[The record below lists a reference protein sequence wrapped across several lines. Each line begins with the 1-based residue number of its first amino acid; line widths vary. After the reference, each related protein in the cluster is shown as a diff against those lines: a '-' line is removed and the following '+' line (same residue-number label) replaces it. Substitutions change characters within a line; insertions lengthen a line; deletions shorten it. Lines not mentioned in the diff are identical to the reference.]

1 MDPLKQNNE
10 QAETREYETPMVTD
24 YGTLQELTEVGGSLA
39 NADIPHGHINSAF
52 PAS

>member
-1 MDPLKQNNE
+1 MDPIKQNNE
-10 QAETREYETPMVTD
+10 QAETREYEAPKVTD

-39 NADIPHGHINSAF
+39 NADVPLGHINSAF

>member
-1 MDPLKQNNE
+1 MDPITPNNE
-10 QAETREYETPMVTD
+10 QTETRDYEAPKVTD

-39 NADIPHGHINSAF
+39 NADVPHGHINSGF